1 MENVSSTSSEISVDQ
16 AALRLSETLDEDEFK
31 KPNKA
36 LFVILA
42 LDEFKAAHAKNKQ
55 QNELK
60 N

>member
-1 MENVSSTSSEISVDQ
+1 MKNVSSTSSEISVDQ
-16 AALRLSETLDEDEFK
+16 AALRLSQTLDDEATQK
-31 KPNKA
+31 NKA

-55 QNELK
+55 KNEIE

>member
-1 MENVSSTSSEISVDQ
+1 MKNVSSTSSEISVDQ
-16 AALRLSETLDEDEFK
+16 AALRLSKTLDDEATQK
-31 KPNKA
+31 NKA
-36 LFVILA
+36 LLLILA